1 VKKNILITILI
12 LLFIIQ
18 SLVNYYFWNHTK
30 TPEIHVLEKP
40 LKIYSFEGKY
50 SKNSTLPEYY
60 ILPEGTVLYDDSDS
74 LNRRVMVYFN
84 LQGVDF
90 KFEEQDPEIYK
101 QPSEVRSIRSTELN
115 DILKTIPLT
124 NKDIYLIIKYDDSIN
139 DSVRAI
145 LFKKYKIDPSEYEN
159 N

>member
-1 VKKNILITILI
+1 MKKNLLITVLF

-18 SLVNYYFWNHTK
+18 SLINYYFWNRTN
-30 TPEIHVLEKP
+30 TPKIRVLEKP
-40 LKIYSFEGKY
+40 LRIASNFDNYSLY
-50 SKNSTLPEYY
+50 T
-60 ILPEGTVLYDDSDS
+60 ILPAGTVLYDDSDS

-90 KFEEQDPEIYK
+90 NFEEQDPDILK
-101 QPSEVRSIRSTELN
+101 QPSEVSAIR
-115 DILKTIPLT
+115 LKDLPDLLKEIPLT
-124 NKDIYLIIKYDDSIN
+124 KKDIYLIIKHDESIN
-139 DSVRAI
+139 DSVRSI

>member
-1 VKKNILITILI
+1 MKKNLLITILI
-12 LLFIIQ
+12 LLFIVQ
-18 SLVNYYFWNHTK
+18 SLLNYYFWKLTK

-50 SKNSTLPEYY
+50 SKNST
-60 ILPEGTVLYDDSDS
+60 LPEGTVLYDDSDS

-90 KFEEQDPEIYK
+90 KFEEQDPEISK
-101 QPSEVRSIRSTELN
+101 QPSEVRSIRSTELS

-124 NKDIYLIIKYDDSIN
+124 KKDIYLIIKHDDSIN
-139 DSVRAI
+139 DSVRSI

>member
-1 VKKNILITILI
+1 MVYQVKTSCFLSTH
-12 LLFIIQ
+12 Q
-18 SLVNYYFWNHTK
+18 

-90 KFEEQDPEIYK
+90 KFEEQDPDILK
-101 QPSEVRSIRSTELN
+101 QPSEVSGIRSKDLP
-115 DILKTIPLT
+115 DLLKEIPLT
-124 NKDIYLIIKYDDSIN
+124 KKDIYLIIKHDERIK
-139 DSVRAI
+139 DSVRSI
-145 LFKKYKIDPSEYEN
+145 LFKEYKIDPSAYEK
-159 N
+159 

>member
-1 VKKNILITILI
+1 MKKNLLITILI
-12 LLFIIQ
+12 LLFIVQ
-18 SLVNYYFWNHTK
+18 SLLNYYFWSRTK

-40 LKIYSFEGKY
+40 LRIASNFDNYSSY
-50 SKNSTLPEYY
+50 T
-60 ILPEGTVLYDDSDS
+60 ILPAGTVLYDDSDS

-90 KFEEQDPEIYK
+90 NFKEQDPDILK
-101 QPSEVRSIRSTELN
+101 QPSEVSAIRSKDLP
-115 DILKTIPLT
+115 DLLKEIPLT
-124 NKDIYLIIKYDDSIN
+124 KKDIYLIIKYDDSIN
-139 DSVRAI
+139 DSVRSI

>member
-1 VKKNILITILI
+1 MKKNLLITILI

-18 SLVNYYFWNHTK
+18 ALINYYLWKSTK

-40 LKIYSFEGKY
+40 LKIYSVEGKY

-90 KFEEQDPEIYK
+90 KFEEQDHDILK
-101 QPSEVRSIRSTELN
+101 QPSEVSAIRSTDLP
-115 DILKTIPLT
+115 DLLKEIPLT
-124 NKDIYLIIKYDDSIN
+124 KKDIYLIIKHDDSIN
-139 DSVRAI
+139 DSVRSI
-145 LFKKYKIDPSEYEN
+145 FFKKYKIDPSEYEK
-159 N
+159 

>member
-1 VKKNILITILI
+1 MKKNLLITVLF

-18 SLVNYYFWNHTK
+18 SLINYYFWNRTK

-40 LKIYSFEGKY
+40 LRIASNFDNYSSY
-50 SKNSTLPEYY
+50 T
-60 ILPEGTVLYDDSDS
+60 ILPAGTVLYDDSDS

-90 KFEEQDPEIYK
+90 KFEEQDPEISK
-101 QPSEVRSIRSTELN
+101 QPSEVRSIRSTELS

-124 NKDIYLIIKYDDSIN
+124 KKDIYLIIKYDDSIN
-139 DSVRAI
+139 DSVRSI
-145 LFKKYKIDPSEYEN
+145 LFKKYKIDPSEYEK
-159 N
+159 

>member
-1 VKKNILITILI
+1 MKKNLLITLLI

-18 SLVNYYFWNHTK
+18 SLINYYFWKLTK

-90 KFEEQDPEIYK
+90 NFEEQDPDILK
-101 QPSEVRSIRSTELN
+101 QPSEVSAIRTPDLPDLLKEL
-115 DILKTIPLT
+115 PLT
-124 NKDIYLIIKYDDSIN
+124 KKDIYLVIKHDDSIN
-139 DSVRAI
+139 DSVRSI
-145 LFKKYKIDPSEYEN
+145 LFKKYKIDPSKYEK
-159 N
+159 

>member
-1 VKKNILITILI
+1 MKKNLLITLLI

-18 SLVNYYFWNHTK
+18 SLINYYFWKLTK

-90 KFEEQDPEIYK
+90 NFEEQDPDILK
-101 QPSEVRSIRSTELN
+101 QPSEVSAIRTPDLPDLLKELS
-115 DILKTIPLT
+115 LT
-124 NKDIYLIIKYDDSIN
+124 KKDIYLVIKHDDSIN
-139 DSVRAI
+139 DSVRSI
-145 LFKKYKIDPSEYEN
+145 LFKKYKIDPSKYEK
-159 N
+159 

>member
-1 VKKNILITILI
+1 MKKNLLITVLI

-18 SLVNYYFWNHTK
+18 SLLNYYFWNRTK

-40 LKIYSFEGKY
+40 LRIASNFDNYSSY
-50 SKNSTLPEYY
+50 T
-60 ILPEGTVLYDDSDS
+60 ILPAGTVLYDDSDS

-90 KFEEQDPEIYK
+90 KFEEQDPEISK
-101 QPSEVRSIRSTELN
+101 QPSEVRSIRSMELN

-124 NKDIYLIIKYDDSIN
+124 KKDIYLIIKYDDSIN
-139 DSVRAI
+139 DSVRSI
-145 LFKKYKIDPSEYEN
+145 LFKKYKIDPAEYEK
-159 N
+159 